1 MVIIC
6 SRRGWFLC
14 RTLSSKKLKAHIG
27 KSEMRRGRVKVYI
40 SVGFLHISEINKIL
54 GKVGIT
60 NMAYLTTTGSGQ
72 PVLILKEGTTRSRG
86 KEAQRNNIMAA
97 RVIGEVLKTTLGPR
111 GMDKMLIDSLGD
123 ITITNDGAAI
133 LKEIDVEHPA
143 AKMMVEIAKTQDD
156 MVGDGTTSAV
166 VLASELL
173 KRAEELL
180 EQNIHPTILVSG
192 FRKAS
197 QKAIEV
203 INKTAVPLDI
213 NDRKT
218 LLKVALTSMSSK
230 AIGGAK
236 DHLAEISIDAVKQI
250 AEQRG
255 EKTIADIDNIQLIKK
270 TGKSLLETE
279 LIQGIIIDKE
289 VVNPGMLKMK
299 ENAKIALIDSA
310 LEIEKTEISA
320 EIRIKDPT
328 QMKAFLDQEN
338 DMMQDMVVKIKA
350 SGANVIFCQ
359 KGIDDMVQHFLAKEG
374 IIAARRVK
382 ESDMEKL
389 ARATGGRIISDLDDL
404 KKADLGSAGLVEERK
419 IGDDKMIFVE
429 KCKDPH
435 SVAILIRAGL
445 ERMVD
450 EAERAMTDSLS
461 VVSDVIENS
470 QIVPGGGAIEIEIAK
485 ELRKYATKVGGRE
498 QLAVEAFADAVEVIP
513 RTLAENAGLEPIDIL
528 VELRSTHDKAD
539 GKFTGINVFTGK
551 LQDSV
556 ANGVIEPIVV
566 KEQAIK
572 SAAESAAMIL
582 RIDDVITAKAPKAP
596 AGGPGGM
603 PGGMGEE

>member
-1 MVIIC
+1 
-6 SRRGWFLC
+6 
-14 RTLSSKKLKAHIG
+14 
-27 KSEMRRGRVKVYI
+27 
-40 SVGFLHISEINKIL
+40 
-54 GKVGIT
+54 
-60 NMAYLTTTGSGQ
+60 MAYLTTTGSGQ

-97 RVIGEVLKTTLGPR
+97 QVIGEVLKTTLGPR
-111 GMDKMLIDSLGD
+111 GMDKMLVDSLGD

-156 MVGDGTTSAV
+156 MVGDGTTTAV

-173 KRAEELL
+173 KKAEELL
-180 EQNIHPTILVSG
+180 DQNIHPIILVSG
-192 FRKAS
+192 YRKAS
-197 QKAIEV
+197 QKAIE
-203 INKTAVPLDI
+203 IMNKMAIPLDV

-230 AIGGAK
+230 SVGSARE
-236 DHLAEISIDAVKQI
+236 HLAEISIDAVKQI

-255 EKTIADIDNIQLIKK
+255 DKTIADIDNIQLVKK
-270 TGKSLLETE
+270 TGKSLIETQ
-279 LIQGIIIDKE
+279 LIRGIIIDKE
-289 VVNPGMLKMK
+289 VVNPGMPKTK
-299 ENAKIALIDSA
+299 ENAKILLLDIA
-310 LEIEKTEISA
+310 LEIEKTEMSA
-320 EIRIKDPT
+320 EIRIKDPS

-338 DMMQDMVVKIKA
+338 NMMQNMVTKVKA
-350 SGANVIFCQ
+350 SGADIVFCQ
-359 KGIDDMVQHFLAKEG
+359 KGIDDMVQHFLAKAG
-374 IIAARRVK
+374 IMAARRVK

-404 KKADLGSAGLVEERK
+404 KPADLGLAGLVDERK

-450 EAERAMTDSLS
+450 EAERAIIDSLS
-461 VVSDVIENS
+461 VVSDVTENNK
-470 QIVPGGGAIEIEIAK
+470 IVAGGGAVEIEVAK

-513 RTLAENAGLEPIDIL
+513 RTLAENAGLQPIDIL
-528 VELRSTHDKAD
+528 VELRSKHDAPE
-539 GKFTGINVFTGK
+539 GKNIGINVFTGK
-551 LQDSV
+551 LQNSV
-556 ANGVIEPIVV
+556 EEGVIEPLVV

-582 RIDDVITAKAPKAP
+582 RIDDVITAKSPK
-596 AGGPGGM
+596 GGPGGPGGGM
-603 PGGMGEE
+603 PGGPEGEE

>member
-1 MVIIC
+1 
-6 SRRGWFLC
+6 
-14 RTLSSKKLKAHIG
+14 
-27 KSEMRRGRVKVYI
+27 
-40 SVGFLHISEINKIL
+40 
-54 GKVGIT
+54 
-60 NMAYLTTTGSGQ
+60 MAYLTTTGSGQ

-173 KRAEELL
+173 RKAEELL
-180 EQNIHPTILVSG
+180 DQNIHPTILVSG
-192 FRKAS
+192 YRKAS
-197 QKAIEV
+197 VKAIEA
-203 INKTAVPLDI
+203 IGKMAVPLDI

-230 AIGGAK
+230 AVGSAR

-255 EKTIADIDNIQLIKK
+255 GKTIADIDNIQLVKK
-270 TGKSLLETE
+270 TGKSLLETQ

-289 VVNPGMLKMK
+289 VVSPGMPKSK
-299 ENAKIALIDSA
+299 ENAKIALLDSA
-310 LEIEKTEISA
+310 LEIEKTEITA
-320 EIRIKDPT
+320 EIRIKDPK
-328 QMKAFLDQEN
+328 QMKAFLDQET
-338 DMMQDMVVKIKA
+338 DMMQDMVTKIKA
-350 SGANVIFCQ
+350 SGADVIFCQ
-359 KGIDDMVQHFLAKEG
+359 KGVDDMVQHFLSKEG
-374 IIAARRVK
+374 IMAARRVK

-389 ARATGGRIISDLDDL
+389 ARATGGRIVSNLDDL
-404 KKADLGSAGLVEERK
+404 KKADLGSAGLVDERK

-445 ERMVD
+445 ERLVD

-461 VVSDVIENS
+461 VVSDVIENNS
-470 QIVPGGGAIEIEIAK
+470 IVAGGGAVEIEIAK

-528 VELRSTHDKAD
+528 VELRQVHDKET
-539 GKFTGINVFTGK
+539 GKYMGINVFTGK
-551 LQDSV
+551 LQNSIE
-556 ANGVIEPIVV
+556 NGVIEPIVV

-582 RIDDVITAKAPKAP
+582 RIDDVITSKSPK
-596 AGGPGGM
+596 GGPGGPGGGM

>member
-1 MVIIC
+1 
-6 SRRGWFLC
+6 
-14 RTLSSKKLKAHIG
+14 
-27 KSEMRRGRVKVYI
+27 
-40 SVGFLHISEINKIL
+40 
-54 GKVGIT
+54 
-60 NMAYLTTTGSGQ
+60 MAYLTTTGSGQ

-111 GMDKMLIDSLGD
+111 GMDKMLIDNLGD

-133 LKEIDVEHPA
+133 LNEIDVEHPA

-156 MVGDGTTSAV
+156 MVGDGTTTAV

-173 KRAEELL
+173 KKAEELL
-180 EQNIHPTILVSG
+180 DQNIHPTILVSG
-192 FRKAS
+192 YRKAA
-197 QKAIEV
+197 QKAIE
-203 INKTAVPLDI
+203 IIGKSAVPVDI
-213 NDRKT
+213 EDKKT

-230 AIGGAK
+230 AVGAARE
-236 DHLAEISIDAVKQI
+236 HLAQIAIDAVKQI
-250 AEQRG
+250 TEQRG
-255 EKTIADIDNIQLIKK
+255 DKMMADIDNIQLVKK
-270 TGKSLLETE
+270 TGKSLLETQ
-279 LIQGIIIDKE
+279 LVRGIIVDKE
-289 VVNPGMLKMK
+289 VVHPGMPKKK
-299 ENAKIALIDSA
+299 ENAKIALLDSA

-320 EIRIKDPT
+320 EIRIRDPT
-328 QMKAFLDQEN
+328 QMKAFLDQETN
-338 DMMQDMVVKIKA
+338 MMKEMVDKIKA
-350 SGANVIFCQ
+350 SKADVVFCQ
-359 KGIDDMVQHFLAKEG
+359 KGIDDMVQHFLSKEG

-382 ESDMEKL
+382 QSDMEKL
-389 ARATGGRIISDLDDL
+389 ARATGATIVSDLKDL
-404 KKADLGSAGLVEERK
+404 KSGDLGAAGLVEERK

-470 QIVPGGGAIEIEIAK
+470 KIVAGGGAIEIEVAK

-513 RTLAENAGLEPIDIL
+513 RTLAENAGLEPIDVL
-528 VELRSTHDKAD
+528 VDLRSAHEKED
-539 GKFTGINVFTGK
+539 GKYKGVNVFTGK
-551 LQDSV
+551 TQNSID
-556 ANGVIEPIVV
+556 NGVIEPIVV

-582 RIDDVITAKAPKAP
+582 RIDDVITAKSPK
-596 AGGPGGM
+596 GGPGGGM
-603 PGGMGEE
+603 PPGGPEGME